1 MVRSNVGKFDNTVK
15 SSDRQERS
23 SKARTNSSKS
33 TRSTISRGNEEE
45 DEESEGLKEVNR
57 SDRFHRFGA
66 DEWIGR
72 NRTPNNQLASTATR
86 ENPNSSS
93 AAVLKAR
100 KTPRWENRWFGSEST
115 FTATSHRLV
124 GKPLPPRK
132 KNRSSLTTMH
142 INRAKN
148 GKLGGSR
155 PGSAPTKPSHE
166 AKNRYS
172 LRKPLCN
179 L

>member
-45 DEESEGLKEVNR
+45 DE
-57 SDRFHRFGA
+57 